1 MSAVLKEG
9 YSDEIV
15 SYIELAEHM
24 VKDYSF
30 SPELLHQMRSDFS
43 YFIKQNRWPGKTPKW
58 YLDLS
63 HSMKMRMDSSDH
75 SLIPKMLIIGIVSFF
90 VNKT

>member
-1 MSAVLKEG
+1 MSNVLKEG
-9 YSDEIV
+9 YSDEVV

-24 VKDYSF
+24 VRDYSF

-43 YFIKQNRWPGKTPKW
+43 HFIKYNHWPDKTPKW

-63 HSMKMRMDSSDH
+63 HSMKTRIDSSNH